1 MRPGKIGILYANNM
15 VRDNGYISE
24 EDIIKAYLECS
35 FEADEYDD
43 ELTFPNAIRT
53 SFAKKYL
60 IIRQITK
67 ESCPSIFEE
76 LNQLGVWHIFVL
88 GDDASIIFNDFY
100 TENCTDELNISWTS
114 VLASTQFNKA
124 VPKFWISQE
133 TEIAI
138 IINKINN
145 LCGNIA
151 TFSTSEDS
159 AFTISFKANF
169 EKALK
174 TRYDISP
181 SPLGEA
187 DTAFVV
193 GLGDSAHAAKIQELC
208 HQHKI
213 VITNSAIL
221 EYPKL
226 TKVLASGGI
235 VIYFTDIQIHNREN
249 IKLPQLFLKLAFE
262 IRSIYPNEI
271 KKTVYNSEF
280 LDKDFYFDEEN
291 YIQLP
296 YALAIIQS
304 GLSRITPSYLG
315 NKNRYLGSRH
325 QLSQSIIGFT
335 NSDYIE
341 ELRIL
346 GITEFF
352 CAFESDYKPI
362 YSHLMK
368 TRQHNFDVFW
378 EIVKCFGNNSQ
389 FSRPIQINIKE
400 EDSND
405 NNTYRLGI
413 NVDGAIRYPIR
424 LPLKTDQRHIT
435 MSLVLSLHDLQD
447 SIPINNLAFNDLVD
461 EIELCQDGES
471 SYIYI
476 FPYRTQS
483 SKFGYTFVGTNN
495 RLSAVNLN
503 LVWTKSTIIVSNLES
518 EYLLRKTKSE
528 SIKSAKAAI
537 MSRNM
542 SHNLGSHV
550 MFYIKQKLQSVSKI
564 INNDVLHN
572 IITGSQLNIEELQKK
587 LQNSANI
594 ELPFLV
600 GLGRFIN
607 YLQERQDYIA
617 TVATNYIPARST
629 ISFKDFIYDELK
641 PDLRYERHKKDNSS
655 SDNGW
660 QPKNLLLDYIAY
672 SEGYS
677 KSDDIE
683 IKFGE
688 FNGHNPLDDTAKG
701 DFQALRKFNVAVP
714 GGVIGRQA
722 IFSIV
727 ENIIRN
733 AAKHSEHRSN
743 GKLVLQLS
751 LVDAE
756 NDFTGD
762 FLTDK
767 FRCMRKE
774 KGSMESGESLVKLY
788 QNHKDAFHILRIKLD
803 MPNKKDDIE
812 ALVGKLGEDYVE
824 EDGSMKETSKGLKEM
839 RISAAWLR
847 GHSIDTDIPT
857 TEPPVLAV
865 YSEPYDDTDK
875 ETISY
880 YLCIP
885 KPCKV
890 AFVVEDMA
898 KYTALN
904 DEIKPFGCQIFEY
917 VEQNE
922 KNQDNKEA
930 VQTFRNQIA
939 DYEIV
944 CMDLEKGK
952 RNCILPYISSRYIT
966 NSATTKSILDELKGI
981 AKPFKGSDQERKNNK
996 TQYAQIKA
1004 AIDSIYEK
1012 WFKETYGEVNHKL
1025 LIADDKTCEKHQTR
1039 NVKEDA
1045 SQNNTANDLGVILRA
1060 TGTAKKEDCENS
1072 VIYSTHFA
1080 GLYKAHCS
1088 TNDKDATKSG
1098 YELLQSGASIEAIT
1112 GNNSTDRL
1120 IRQDE
1125 WNKEWK
1131 YKHLSAGLARVA
1143 IFDERIFGSFITEKN
1158 SNSVDHNKVSALL
1171 EKHKGKPM
1179 SKEDIMAALRNLNFK
1194 NHHAE
1199 SLAKAIIKERQI
1211 NWESFYEKY
1220 QKPEYNGQVAQTNY
1234 ERRTWSFNIQA
1245 DENLD
1250 RTMKILG
1257 YDAMIGDNLDWADEN
1272 VHKQPIEIATF
1283 KDEDGE
1289 YKITLSA
1296 EGKKIFTN
1304 GNSRIFHYI
1313 TIHQGILDKIYNVFG
1328 IKENEKEK
1336 YKVTHALHRFF
1347 SKPPLSKETE
1357 KKHKSTESFL
1367 PNFIIHSGR
1376 SKPNEKDMPQHQPF
1390 VQFAAIDHAVKDC
1403 KYTLVEL
1410 LATAHYEQ
1418 GSNNN

>member
-1 MRPGKIGILYANNM
+1 MKHDITKIDIAEVLNVLNLGICSIDFGKFDSTNNVWIPIYRFSTEQGIGLHELITSEYLNHIGDIEPIAHLFAHYAKYPAEKEGIVSYSFKVNDSVLEKFENISNHKTTPFKLQEGNANIGETLDIYPIENFLKDYIDKLPHISNYINIKDNKTNTDLQKFELSQQIFTDYVATVFNNKHETNAVKYVTIILYK
-15 VRDNGYISE
+15 Y
-24 EDIIKAYLECS
+24 
-35 FEADEYDD
+35 
-43 ELTFPNAIRT
+43 RT
-53 SFAKKYL
+53 S
-60 IIRQITK
+60 
-67 ESCPSIFEE
+67 
-76 LNQLGVWHIFVL
+76 N
-88 GDDASIIFNDFY
+88 
-100 TENCTDELNISWTS
+100 
-114 VLASTQFNKA
+114 
-124 VPKFWISQE
+124 
-133 TEIAI
+133 
-138 IINKINN
+138 
-145 LCGNIA
+145 GNILLSHNA
-151 TFSTSEDS
+151 AIFS
-159 AFTISFKANF
+159 N
-169 EKALK
+169 
-174 TRYDISP
+174 
-181 SPLGEA
+181 
-187 DTAFVV
+187 
-193 GLGDSAHAAKIQELC
+193 
-208 HQHKI
+208 
-213 VITNSAIL
+213 
-221 EYPKL
+221 
-226 TKVLASGGI
+226 
-235 VIYFTDIQIHNREN
+235 N
-249 IKLPQLFLKLAFE
+249 I
-262 IRSIYPNEI
+262 
-271 KKTVYNSEF
+271 EF
-280 LDKDFYFDEEN
+280 LQEETFAM
-291 YIQLP
+291 I
-296 YALAIIQS
+296 
-304 GLSRITPSYLG
+304 LSYVISA
-315 NKNRYLGSRH
+315 K
-325 QLSQSIIGFT
+325 
-335 NSDYIE
+335 YIE
-341 ELRIL
+341 EI
-346 GITEFF
+346 
-352 CAFESDYKPI
+352 
-362 YSHLMK
+362 
-368 TRQHNFDVFW
+368 
-378 EIVKCFGNNSQ
+378 
-389 FSRPIQINIKE
+389 E
-400 EDSND
+400 E
-405 NNTYRLGI
+405 
-413 NVDGAIRYPIR
+413 
-424 LPLKTDQRHIT
+424 
-435 MSLVLSLHDLQD
+435 LSL
-447 SIPINNLAFNDLVD
+447 
-461 EIELCQDGES
+461 
-471 SYIYI
+471 
-476 FPYRTQS
+476 
-483 SKFGYTFVGTNN
+483 
-495 RLSAVNLN
+495 
-503 LVWTKSTIIVSNLES
+503 
-518 EYLLRKTKSE
+518 RKHNE

-564 INNDVLHN
+564 VNNNVLHN
-572 IITGSQLNIEELQKK
+572 IIPGNSEDINIKTITDK
-587 LQNSANI
+587 IAANKDV

-677 KSDDIE
+677 KSDAIE

-688 FNGHNPLDDTAKG
+688 FDGHNPLDDTAKG

-733 AAKHSEHRSN
+733 AAKHSEHRTD

-756 NDFTGD
+756 NDFAAGR
-762 FLTDK
+762 FESEK

-774 KGSMESGESLVKLY
+774 KGSEERGESLVKLY
-788 QNHKDAFHILRIKLD
+788 QNHKDTFHILRIKLD
-803 MPNKKDDIE
+803 MPNKEEDVDAVVK
-812 ALVGKLGEDYVE
+812 KLGEDYVE

-944 CMDLEKGK
+944 CMDLKEDKVD
-952 RNCILPYISSRYIT
+952 CVLPYISSRYIT
-966 NSATTKSILDELKGI
+966 NSATTRSILDELKGI
-981 AKPFKGSDQERKNNK
+981 AKPSKGSDQERKNNE
-996 TQYAQIKA
+996 TQYAQIKT

-1194 NHHAE
+1194 NRHAE

-1220 QKPEYNGQVAQTNY
+1220 QKPEYYGQVAQTNY
-1234 ERRTWSFNIQA
+1234 ERRTWAFNIQA

>member
-1 MRPGKIGILYANNM
+1 MTAYQKKFEKFFKTVFKPTFEAKLFVIPATFTLIHKQVELATSCWLYGIEDMAYIKKVIKDFYIYYSLLKSRKNINMSTYVLSRIQPQAKYANFYLGINDYSNLRLIQKDGLSNNVTVHAQCHDLSSPNIQM
-15 VRDNGYISE
+15 LWENLQKNKNIDEYIENLPISLQSHQLISGASFLDFNTIKINTIDNNYLGDIKDADFLLDNLLMYIYYSDFKYIYYIPTCLVDKDFSLIE
-24 EDIIKAYLECS
+24 RLDKGSGIFVVCSSVEIPINYIDYIRFIIDGCISYAASEDIITLQK
-35 FEADEYDD
+35 
-43 ELTFPNAIRT
+43 
-53 SFAKKYL
+53 
-60 IIRQITK
+60 
-67 ESCPSIFEE
+67 
-76 LNQLGVWHIFVL
+76 
-88 GDDASIIFNDFY
+88 
-100 TENCTDELNISWTS
+100 
-114 VLASTQFNKA
+114 
-124 VPKFWISQE
+124 
-133 TEIAI
+133 
-138 IINKINN
+138 
-145 LCGNIA
+145 
-151 TFSTSEDS
+151 
-159 AFTISFKANF
+159 KAN
-169 EKALK
+169 
-174 TRYDISP
+174 
-181 SPLGEA
+181 
-187 DTAFVV
+187 
-193 GLGDSAHAAKIQELC
+193 H
-208 HQHKI
+208 
-213 VITNSAIL
+213 
-221 EYPKL
+221 
-226 TKVLASGGI
+226 
-235 VIYFTDIQIHNREN
+235 
-249 IKLPQLFLKLAFE
+249 
-262 IRSIYPNEI
+262 
-271 KKTVYNSEF
+271 
-280 LDKDFYFDEEN
+280 
-291 YIQLP
+291 
-296 YALAIIQS
+296 
-304 GLSRITPSYLG
+304 
-315 NKNRYLGSRH
+315 
-325 QLSQSIIGFT
+325 
-335 NSDYIE
+335 
-341 ELRIL
+341 
-346 GITEFF
+346 
-352 CAFESDYKPI
+352 
-362 YSHLMK
+362 
-368 TRQHNFDVFW
+368 
-378 EIVKCFGNNSQ
+378 
-389 FSRPIQINIKE
+389 
-400 EDSND
+400 
-405 NNTYRLGI
+405 
-413 NVDGAIRYPIR
+413 
-424 LPLKTDQRHIT
+424 
-435 MSLVLSLHDLQD
+435 
-447 SIPINNLAFNDLVD
+447 
-461 EIELCQDGES
+461 
-471 SYIYI
+471 
-476 FPYRTQS
+476 
-483 SKFGYTFVGTNN
+483 
-495 RLSAVNLN
+495 
-503 LVWTKSTIIVSNLES
+503 
-518 EYLLRKTKSE
+518 E

-641 PDLRYERHKKDNSS
+641 PDLRYERHKRDDSS

-677 KSDDIE
+677 KSDAIE

-688 FNGHNPLDDTAKG
+688 FDGHNPLDDTAKG

-733 AAKHSEHRSN
+733 AAKHSEHRTD

-756 NDFTGD
+756 KDFTGD

-803 MPNKKDDIE
+803 MPNKEDDIE

-865 YSEPYDDTDK
+865 YSEPYKDYKDK

-880 YLCIP
+880 FLCIP

-890 AFVVEDMA
+890 AFVVKDMA
-898 KYTALN
+898 KYTDLN

-944 CMDLEKGK
+944 CMDLEEGK
-952 RNCILPYISSRYIT
+952 VGCILPYISSRYIT

-981 AKPFKGSDQERKNNK
+981 AKPSKGSDQERKNNE

-1080 GLYKAHCS
+1080 GLYNKAHCS

-1220 QKPEYNGQVAQTNY
+1220 QKPEYYGQVAQTNY
-1234 ERRTWSFNIQA
+1234 ERRTWAFNIQA
-1245 DENLD
+1245 DENSE

-1296 EGKKIFTN
+1296 EGKDIFTK

-1347 SKPPLSKETE
+1347 SKPPLSKEPE
-1357 KKHKSTESFL
+1357 EKHKSTETFL

-1418 GSNNN
+1418 SSNNN

>member
-43 ELTFPNAIRT
+43 ELTFPNAIKT

-564 INNDVLHN
+564 VNNNVLHN
-572 IITGSQLNIEELQKK
+572 IIPGNSEDINIKTITDK
-587 LQNSANI
+587 IAANKDV

-641 PDLRYERHKKDNSS
+641 PDLRYERHKRNDSS

-677 KSDDIE
+677 KSDAIE

-688 FNGHNPLDDTAKG
+688 FDGHNPLDVTAET

-733 AAKHSEHRSN
+733 AAKHSEHRRDD
-743 GKLVLQLS
+743 KLVLQLS

-756 NDFTGD
+756 KDFAAGR
-762 FLTDK
+762 FEPEK

-847 GHSIDTDIPT
+847 GHSIDTAIPT

-865 YSEPYDDTDK
+865 YSEPYKDVKDK

-880 YLCIP
+880 FLCIP

-922 KNQDNKEA
+922 KNQENKEA
-930 VQTFRNQIA
+930 VRTFRNQIA

-966 NSATTKSILDELKGI
+966 NRATTKSILDELKKI
-981 AKPFKGSDQERKNNK
+981 AKPSKGSDQEGKNNER
-996 TQYAQIKA
+996 QYAQIKT

-1012 WFKETYGEVNHKL
+1012 WLETAYPKAKNTKL
-1025 LIADDKTCEKHQTR
+1025 VIAEK
-1039 NVKEDA
+1039 KDYD
-1045 SQNNTANDLGVILRA
+1045 SS
-1060 TGTAKKEDCENS
+1060 KKENS
-1072 VIYSTHFA
+1072 VLESDKNVMRTTTGNVTDEVCKDSVVYSTHFK
-1080 GLYKAHCS
+1080 GLAP
-1088 TNDKDATKSG
+1088 NG
-1098 YELLQSGASIEAIT
+1098 EYEKMLSNAACIEAIT

-1125 WNKEWK
+1125 WTKEWK
-1131 YKHLSAGLARVA
+1131 SKHLSAGLAKVA
-1143 IFDERIFGSFITEKN
+1143 IFDERIFSTFITE
-1158 SNSVDHNKVSALL
+1158 
-1171 EKHKGKPM
+1171 EQGKTNGHG
-1179 SKEDIMAALRNLNFK
+1179 RT
-1194 NHHAE
+1194 
-1199 SLAKAIIKERQI
+1199 
-1211 NWESFYEKY
+1211 
-1220 QKPEYNGQVAQTNY
+1220 NGQVIEEKIKEIKSQEELERGEQVQKIIAAINQITNIEIDQKKAQELLRDPDKVHQELPSNSPAAIPNNFIWEHKTAQKNH
-1234 ERRTWSFNIQA
+1234 ERRIWAFDIRVEEKGKDKSVDIVGYNVSIENRVNTYIDHKTDAEVVIGNI
-1245 DENLD
+1245 EPTNNG
-1250 RTMKILG
+1250 G
-1257 YDAMIGDNLDWADEN
+1257 YAVKL
-1272 VHKQPIEIATF
+1272 
-1283 KDEDGE
+1283 KD
-1289 YKITLSA
+1289 
-1296 EGKKIFTN
+1296 TN
-1304 GNSRIFHYI
+1304 SLKSGNSDVFDYI
-1313 TIHQGILDKIYNVFG
+1313 SIHQGILDKIYGAFG
-1328 IKENEKEK
+1328 IKENDAAKLE
-1336 YKVTHALHRFF
+1336 VTKAIHSCF
-1347 SKPPLSKETE
+1347 SKHDTPDDAKD
-1357 KKHKSTESFL
+1357 FL
-1367 PNFIIHSGR
+1367 PRFIIHSGR

-1410 LATAHYEQ
+1410 LATAHYE
-1418 GSNNN
+1418 SNNHN

>member
-35 FEADEYDD
+35 FEADNHDRYE
-43 ELTFPNAIRT
+43 FNGWK
-53 SFAKKYL
+53 FAKRYL

-67 ESCPSIFEE
+67 DSCQRIYEE
-76 LNQLGVWHIFVL
+76 LEQLGVWHIFVL

-100 TENCTDELNISWTS
+100 ENKCVDNTPIFWTS
-114 VLASTQFNKA
+114 VLASTQFNKI

-133 TEIAI
+133 TEIATL
-138 IINKINN
+138 INHINN
-145 LCGNIA
+145 TCLSFNYHIA

-159 AFTISFKANF
+159 AFAINFKANF

-174 TRYDISP
+174 TRYDITP
-181 SPLGEA
+181 SPIDEA
-187 DTAFVV
+187 RVVFVI
-193 GLGDSAHAAKIQELC
+193 GLGDFAHAAKIQELC
-208 HQHKI
+208 NKGKI
-213 VITNSAIL
+213 VMTNSAIL
-221 EYPKL
+221 EYSKL
-226 TKVLASGGI
+226 HEFAFRGLV
-235 VIYFTDIQIHNREN
+235 YFTDIKMSNRKGV
-249 IKLPQLFLKLAFE
+249 KLPQLFLKLAFE
-262 IRSIYPNEI
+262 HRSMWPNEI
-271 KKTVYNSEF
+271 KKTPYNSEF
-280 LDKDFYFDEEN
+280 FDKEFYFDEEN

-296 YALAIIQS
+296 YVIADIN
-304 GLSRITPSYLG
+304 SRRSTIAGHLYSD
-315 NKNRYLGSRH
+315 NERDYLGSH
-325 QLSQSIIGFT
+325 FQLSRSIIGFT
-335 NSDYIE
+335 ASDYIE
-341 ELRIL
+341 ELRTL
-346 GITEFF
+346 GITELF
-352 CAFESDYKPI
+352 CTVESNDKPI
-362 YSHLMK
+362 SHTFMNDRAK
-368 TRQHNFDVFW
+368 SRPNDY
-378 EIVKCFGNNSQ
+378 IVYWKIAKAFGNNNPI
-389 FSRPIQINIKE
+389 SRPIQINIKE
-400 EDSND
+400 EDAND

-413 NVDGAIRYPIR
+413 NVDGFLRYPIK
-424 LPLKTDQRHIT
+424 LPEGTDSRSIT
-435 MSLVLSLHDLQD
+435 TSLVLSLHDSQD
-447 SIPINNLAFNDLVD
+447 AIHINDLAFDDLVN
-461 EIELCQDGES
+461 EIKLCQEDEFS

-476 FPYRTQS
+476 FPHLTRS
-483 SKFGYTFVGTNN
+483 NKFGYTLVRVDN
-495 RLSAVNLN
+495 RLSTVNLN
-503 LVWTKSTIIVSNLES
+503 LLWTKSTIIVSNLET
-518 EYLLRKTKSE
+518 EDLLRKANAE

-572 IITGSQLNIEELQKK
+572 IITGSQLNIEELQEK

-688 FNGHNPLDDTAKG
+688 FDGHNPQDDTAKG

-733 AAKHSEHRSN
+733 AAKHSEHRTN

-890 AFVVEDMA
+890 AFVVDKELLTYIDDNG
-898 KYTALN
+898 KESSYIYLN
-904 DEIKPFGCQIFEY
+904 PMLEPFGCAVFGYDDETKQLNKK
-917 VEQNE
+917 EQNDKKQGK
-922 KNQDNKEA
+922 KNKYQISD
-930 VQTFRNQIA
+930 IA

-944 CMDLEKGK
+944 CMLLDDDNDKK
-952 RNCILPYISSRYIT
+952 RDSIVPYISSRYIT
-966 NSATTKSILDELKGI
+966 NRATTQQILDNLTNV
-981 AKPFKGSDQERKNNK
+981 SDKK
-996 TQYAQIKA
+996 S
-1004 AIDSIYEK
+1004 AIDTIYEY
-1012 WFKETYGEVNHKL
+1012 WFKSWLE
-1025 LIADDKTCEKHQTR
+1025 DKH
-1039 NVKEDA
+1039 
-1045 SQNNTANDLGVILRA
+1045 
-1060 TGTAKKEDCENS
+1060 
-1072 VIYSTHFA
+1072 
-1080 GLYKAHCS
+1080 
-1088 TNDKDATKSG
+1088 
-1098 YELLQSGASIEAIT
+1098 
-1112 GNNSTDRL
+1112 
-1120 IRQDE
+1120 
-1125 WNKEWK
+1125 
-1131 YKHLSAGLARVA
+1131 
-1143 IFDERIFGSFITEKN
+1143 
-1158 SNSVDHNKVSALL
+1158 
-1171 EKHKGKPM
+1171 
-1179 SKEDIMAALRNLNFK
+1179 
-1194 NHHAE
+1194 
-1199 SLAKAIIKERQI
+1199 
-1211 NWESFYEKY
+1211 
-1220 QKPEYNGQVAQTNY
+1220 
-1234 ERRTWSFNIQA
+1234 
-1245 DENLD
+1245 
-1250 RTMKILG
+1250 
-1257 YDAMIGDNLDWADEN
+1257 
-1272 VHKQPIEIATF
+1272 
-1283 KDEDGE
+1283 
-1289 YKITLSA
+1289 
-1296 EGKKIFTN
+1296 
-1304 GNSRIFHYI
+1304 
-1313 TIHQGILDKIYNVFG
+1313 
-1328 IKENEKEK
+1328 
-1336 YKVTHALHRFF
+1336 
-1347 SKPPLSKETE
+1347 
-1357 KKHKSTESFL
+1357 
-1367 PNFIIHSGR
+1367 
-1376 SKPNEKDMPQHQPF
+1376 PNEKSR
-1390 VQFAAIDHAVKDC
+1390 
-1403 KYTLVEL
+1403 L
-1410 LATAHYEQ
+1410 LIVDDNAYGKHKKQSSYNGNHT
-1418 GSNNN
+1418 GK

>member
-1 MRPGKIGILYANNM
+1 MKHDITKIDIAEVLNVLNLGICSIDFGKFDSTNNAWIPIYRFSTEQGIGLHELITSEYLNHIGDIEPIAHLFAHYAKYPAEKEGIVSYSFKVNDSVLEKFENISNHKTTPFKLQEGNVNIGETLDIYPIENFLKDYIDKLPHISNYINIKDNKTNTDLQKFELSQQIFTDYVATVFNNKHETNAVKYVTIILYK
-15 VRDNGYISE
+15 Y
-24 EDIIKAYLECS
+24 
-35 FEADEYDD
+35 
-43 ELTFPNAIRT
+43 RT
-53 SFAKKYL
+53 S
-60 IIRQITK
+60 
-67 ESCPSIFEE
+67 
-76 LNQLGVWHIFVL
+76 N
-88 GDDASIIFNDFY
+88 
-100 TENCTDELNISWTS
+100 
-114 VLASTQFNKA
+114 
-124 VPKFWISQE
+124 
-133 TEIAI
+133 
-138 IINKINN
+138 
-145 LCGNIA
+145 GNILLSHNA
-151 TFSTSEDS
+151 AVFS
-159 AFTISFKANF
+159 N
-169 EKALK
+169 
-174 TRYDISP
+174 
-181 SPLGEA
+181 
-187 DTAFVV
+187 
-193 GLGDSAHAAKIQELC
+193 
-208 HQHKI
+208 
-213 VITNSAIL
+213 
-221 EYPKL
+221 
-226 TKVLASGGI
+226 
-235 VIYFTDIQIHNREN
+235 N
-249 IKLPQLFLKLAFE
+249 I
-262 IRSIYPNEI
+262 
-271 KKTVYNSEF
+271 EF
-280 LDKDFYFDEEN
+280 LQEETFAM
-291 YIQLP
+291 I
-296 YALAIIQS
+296 
-304 GLSRITPSYLG
+304 LSYVISA
-315 NKNRYLGSRH
+315 K
-325 QLSQSIIGFT
+325 
-335 NSDYIE
+335 YIE
-341 ELRIL
+341 EI
-346 GITEFF
+346 
-352 CAFESDYKPI
+352 
-362 YSHLMK
+362 
-368 TRQHNFDVFW
+368 
-378 EIVKCFGNNSQ
+378 
-389 FSRPIQINIKE
+389 E
-400 EDSND
+400 E
-405 NNTYRLGI
+405 
-413 NVDGAIRYPIR
+413 
-424 LPLKTDQRHIT
+424 
-435 MSLVLSLHDLQD
+435 LSL
-447 SIPINNLAFNDLVD
+447 
-461 EIELCQDGES
+461 
-471 SYIYI
+471 
-476 FPYRTQS
+476 
-483 SKFGYTFVGTNN
+483 
-495 RLSAVNLN
+495 
-503 LVWTKSTIIVSNLES
+503 
-518 EYLLRKTKSE
+518 RKHNE

-564 INNDVLHN
+564 VNNNVLHN
-572 IITGSQLNIEELQKK
+572 IIPGNLEDINIKTITDK
-587 LQNSANI
+587 IAANKDV

-641 PDLRYERHKKDNSS
+641 PDLRYERHKRNDSS

-677 KSDDIE
+677 KSDAIE

-688 FNGHNPLDDTAKG
+688 FDGHNPLDVTAET

-733 AAKHSEHRSN
+733 AAKHSEHRPD

-756 NDFTGD
+756 KDFTGD

-803 MPNKKDDIE
+803 MPNKEDDIE
-812 ALVGKLGEDYVE
+812 ALVGKLGEDYVD

-847 GHSIDTDIPT
+847 GHSIDTAIPT

-865 YSEPYDDTDK
+865 YSEPYKDDKDK

-917 VEQNE
+917 IEQNE

-966 NSATTKSILDELKGI
+966 NSATTKSILDELERI
-981 AKPFKGSDQERKNNK
+981 AKPSKGSDQEEKNNE

-1012 WFKETYGEVNHKL
+1012 WFEETYGEVNNKL
-1025 LIADDKTCEKHQTR
+1025 LIVDDNAYGKHKKQS
-1039 NVKEDA
+1039 NNEGNA
-1045 SQNNTANDLGVILRA
+1045 SSTIDKVECLAV
-1060 TGTAKKEDCENS
+1060 GTAEEENCKDA

-1080 GLYKAHCS
+1080 GLYKEY
-1088 TNDKDATKSG
+1088 TGKKDDNKVKSG
-1098 YELLQSGASIEAIT
+1098 YEKLQLGACIEPIT

-1125 WNKEWK
+1125 WTTEWK

-1143 IFDERIFGSFITEKN
+1143 VFDERIFGSFITSSKGN
-1158 SNSVDHNKVSALL
+1158 YTIKYKDIFDTIK
-1171 EKHKGKPM
+1171 KHIDTPM
-1179 SKEDIMAALRNLNFK
+1179 PEDDFVAVMQRIGLTEDDSYRIWEDMSDQN
-1194 NHHAE
+1194 
-1199 SLAKAIIKERQI
+1199 I
-1211 NWESFYEKY
+1211 NETLGRYYEV
-1220 QKPEYNGQVAQTNY
+1220 EYNGQVAQKNY
-1234 ERRTWSFNIQA
+1234 ERRIWAFDIQA
-1245 DENLD
+1245 DKHSAN
-1250 RTMKILG
+1250 TIKILG
-1257 YDAMIGDNLDWADEN
+1257 YAAMIGANPNWADEN
-1272 VHKQPIEIATF
+1272 IKKPPIKVATLTADNG
-1283 KDEDGE
+1283 KYEVRLSKDGE
-1289 YKITLSA
+1289 N
-1296 EGKKIFTN
+1296 IFPD
-1304 GNSRIFHYI
+1304 GNSQIFDYI

-1328 IKENEKEK
+1328 IKENDKEK
-1336 YKVTHALHRFF
+1336 HKVTNALHSFF
-1347 SKPPLSKETE
+1347 SKPPKSNEAKTGSKDTETRPKETN
-1357 KKHKSTESFL
+1357 TFL

-1410 LATAHYEQ
+1410 LATAHYEK
-1418 GSNNN
+1418 GGNNN